1 MESVLNWLQALDLHP
16 VADHFTIGLL
26 IVAVL
31 MDLLASLA
39 PTRTWIRY
47 TALTLM
53 IIGAIAAGCSYATG
67 DMEGDRVWK
76 AIGTEAQ
83 AVLHRHAEFGEYMAI
98 TFGVLAVWRILIEGI
113 GFFGDS
119 RPLYLIIAILAAGA
133 LLYTGKLG
141 GELVYTYAV
150 GTAVMGQQPP
160 SLGPSTTVSPTPV
173 PNEALPTVSVPS
185 AAATPA
191 PPLPT
196 AVPTPAVSPTLVT
209 PVEPPKV
216 ESPTPAPAETPTPAS
231 PSR

>member
-1 MESVLNWLQALDLHP
+1 METVLNWLQTLDLHP

-26 IVAVL
+26 IIAVL
-31 MDLLASLA
+31 IDLAASLA

-67 DMEGDRVWK
+67 DMEADRVWK
-76 AIGTEAQ
+76 AIGKEAQ

-113 GFFGDS
+113 GFFAGS
-119 RPLYLIIAILAAGA
+119 RPLYLIIAILAAIA

-160 SLGPSTTVSPTPV
+160 YVSASTTATPTPV

-185 AAATPA
+185 AAATA
-191 PPLPT
+191 
-196 AVPTPAVSPTLVT
+196 AVLPTPAVAPTLVT
-209 PVEPPKV
+209 PVVPPKA
-216 ESPTPAPAETPTPAS
+216 ESPTPAPSETPTPGS
-231 PSR
+231 PPR